1 MSKGDILLIH
11 GAFAGG
17 WVFER
22 LVAELSA
29 QGWRCHAPD
38 LPFHEASFAGKPPH
52 PELRNQG
59 LVEYRRFLAA
69 EIAKLPQKP
78 VLIGHSLGGLL
89 AQQLAAEGL
98 ARAAILLA
106 PSPPAGIWPHSK
118 TELETAFGLLWHTRD
133 LWRKAIQS
141 DFRTA
146 IRYSMDR
153 LPPALQRDSFAR
165 LVPES
170 GRALF
175 EAIYWWLDWHA
186 ASRVAAY
193 RVQVPLL
200 VVVGSDD
207 KVNSPGTCRAV
218 ARRYGRHAT
227 YRDIPEMSHFI
238 FGEPR
243 EGEAIALLI
252 DWLHSLAI

>member
-1 MSKGDILLIH
+1 MSKGDVLLIH
-11 GAFAGG
+11 GAFAGS

-22 LVAELSA
+22 FRAALAA
-29 QGWRCHAPD
+29 DGWHTHAPE
-38 LPFHEASFAGKPPH
+38 LPFHAAQFAGRHPH
-52 PELRNQG
+52 PDLARQG
-59 LVEYRRFLAA
+59 LAEYRRHLSA
-69 EIAKLPQKP
+69 EIARLPQKP

-106 PSPPAGIWPHSK
+106 PSPPSGIWPHSR
-118 TELETAFGLLWHTRD
+118 TELETAFGLLWHSRD
-133 LWRKAIQS
+133 LWRKAVVP
-141 DFRTA
+141 DFATA

-175 EAIYWWLDWHA
+175 EAVYWWLDWHS

-200 VVVGSDD
+200 VIVGDDD

-218 ARRYGRHAT
+218 ARRYGRRAT
-227 YRDIPEMSHFI
+227 YREIPAMSHFI
-238 FGEPR
+238 FGEPA
-243 EGEAIALLI
+243 EPSVTALAL
-252 DWLHSLAI
+252 DWLDRLPA